1 MEHRGIEYQIQ
12 GLATAHRWKWTVF
25 ATQTK
30 TWTGISNTRADA
42 VLDAE
47 RAIDRVPQKIRR
59 ARPGEGYI
67 PSHRTPLKFF
77 SAHYL
82 AAELNNRL
90 SGVRKWMTSFR

>member
-12 GLATAHRWKWTVF
+12 ELATAHRWKWTVV

-47 RAIDRVPQKIRR
+47 RAADRLLKKFEESDLRKNISARIERR
-59 ARPGEGYI
+59 
-67 PSHRTPLKFF
+67 
-77 SAHYL
+77 
-82 AAELNNRL
+82 
-90 SGVRKWMTSFR
+90 